1 LLLTLASCKK
11 ENALDCFKS
20 NGKDVSEFRKT
31 ESFSTVKIN
40 NKIDVTIFKGPEYK
54 VEVRAGAPIIK
65 NIATRV
71 TGGELSLENNNTC
84 NFVRG
89 YKKTVQVNITAPYVK
104 LVFNDGVGTV
114 RFSDDFVQDTLLV
127 KAGNSGDIHINGHF
141 NEIRTSSHGNGDI
154 YINGATNTLF
164 VYAKGTNFLNAQNL
178 SVYDYAFIET
188 LSIGDCYLNAENLQK
203 FEYNIWKSGNIYYT
217 GNPAEIKDFSDHK
230 GTGQA
235 IKK

>member
-1 LLLTLASCKK
+1 MLLTLASCKK
-11 ENALDCFKS
+11 ENAFDCFKS

-40 NKIDVTIFKGPEYK
+40 NKIDVTIFNGPDYK
-54 VEVRAGAPIIK
+54 VEVVAGAHVIK
-65 NIATRV
+65 NISTRV
-71 TGGELSLENNNTC
+71 TGGELNLENNNTC

-154 YINGATNTLF
+154 YIKGATNTLF
-164 VYAKGTNFLNAQNL
+164 VYTKGTNFLNAQNL

-230 GTGQA
+230 GKGQA